1 MGIPKGADVPTG
13 GAPPG
18 PIRRA
23 IEAAGATALGL
34 LIFVFS
40 YAPLRDEDLWWHLK
54 AGWLIASRHAVPRTN
69 TFLYSAPDTPWIDIH
84 WPFQVIAWEAWRS
97 FGPGGIVWLKVSLC
111 LATWAILSRIAT
123 PPGRF
128 LGMLPFLAIGAVASN
143 ERMSDRPELFSF
155 LFLVLVIALLLRWRR
170 RPGWGPLAGLLAV
183 QVLWANFHA
192 LSVIGPGVIGAFLA
206 GETARRLLWSRRGG
220 PDLAKC
226 PLPAGGPG
234 AATPPGLRDLL
245 RLAMTGVLCLAA
257 LAATP
262 YGLEG
267 ARYPI
272 ELFLLLRDR
281 TIAIA
286 EFMSPFPLVRVVF
299 EPSFHLDVAPV
310 FYPTA
315 AIHAFW
321 ILGGAVALVILLSL
335 PRVDLSLLLTTL
347 ALFGL
352 AASGRRNIPLFVIG
366 SLPFLGAQMN
376 VLAKR
381 LPVPVAVRRIGG
393 YAVGLATIGMI
404 VMLARDAASGRF
416 YARDG
421 LSKGFGSGVDEGLI
435 PREAMDYVL
444 ERGLSGNAFNDIDSG
459 GYFTWRAF
467 PERRAF
473 IDARLK
479 AVPHALVD
487 EYALAFYTDAG
498 WARLMARYR
507 FDYAVLNHRR
517 EVNLRLIRR
526 LAADPAWAI
535 VHLDSVGLV
544 AVRRASAATALLAR
558 DEIGTGRNPPPP
570 FPPLP
575 HPDDPVSGAL
585 RRALG
590 ASPPPETA
598 DALAYATIL
607 IHLGFASDAAGS
619 VDAAL
624 AADPR
629 SARAWILRG
638 SIADTSGDL
647 SRAREAFEEAAR
659 LDPGSMEAAFNLGFA
674 RLRSGEF
681 AGAMSDLERAIRLR
695 PTFAQAHAM
704 LGVARLAAGNA
715 AGAEAP
721 LRRAIALDPALA
733 DPVYYLG
740 VMARQRGDLAAA
752 TGLFADFLKRPGGN
766 PALRADAERTLRNAR

>member
-1 MGIPKGADVPTG
+1 MGTPEATDVSPG
-13 GAPPG
+13 DAPPG
-18 PIRRA
+18 LLRRA
-23 IEAAGATALGL
+23 IEAAGAAALGL

-69 TFLYSAPDTPWIDIH
+69 TFLYSAPDAPWIDIH
-84 WPFQVIAWEAWRS
+84 WPFQVIVWEAWRA
-97 FGPGGIVWLKVSLC
+97 FGPGGIVWLKVCLC

-128 LGMLPFLAIGAVASN
+128 LGMLPFLALGVIASN
-143 ERMSDRPELFSF
+143 ERMSDRPELFSY
-155 LFLVLVIALLLRWRR
+155 LFLVLQIALLLRWRR
-170 RPGWGPLAGLLAV
+170 RPGWGPLASLLAV
-183 QVLWANFHA
+183 QALWVNFHA
-192 LSVIGPGVIGAFLA
+192 ISVIGVGVIGAFLA
-206 GETARRLLWSRRGG
+206 GETSRRLLWSRRRGS
-220 PDLAKC
+220 DLARSL
-226 PLPAGGPG
+226 LPEGVPG
-234 AATPPGLRDLL
+234 ADAPPGLRDLL
-245 RLAMTGVLCLAA
+245 RLAMTSVLCLAA
-257 LAATP
+257 PAATP

-267 ARYPI
+267 VRYPL

-315 AIHAFW
+315 AIHVFW
-321 ILGGAVALVILLSL
+321 ILVGAVALAIFLSL
-335 PRVDLSLLLTTL
+335 PRIDLSLLLTTL

-366 SLPFLGAQMN
+366 VLPFLGAQMS
-376 VLAKR
+376 VLAGR
-381 LPVPVAVRRIGG
+381 LPIPTAARRLSG
-393 YAVGLATIGMI
+393 YAVGVAVIGVIM
-404 VMLARDAASGRF
+404 MLARDAAGGRF

-435 PREAMDYVL
+435 PREAMDYVI

-473 IDARLK
+473 IDARHK
-479 AVPHALVD
+479 AVPHALLD

-544 AVRRASAATALLAR
+544 ATRRASVSTALLTR
-558 DEIGTGRNPPPP
+558 DEIGPGRNPPPP
-570 FPPLP
+570 FRPLP
-575 HPDDPVSGAL
+575 RPDDPVSGAL

-590 ASPPPETA
+590 VSPPPEAA

-607 IHLGFASDAAGS
+607 IHLGFTSDAAGS

-659 LDPGSMEAAFNLGFA
+659 LDPGSMEAAFNLGLV
-674 RLRSGEF
+674 RLRSGEL
-681 AGAMSDLERAIRLR
+681 AGAISDLERAIRLR
-695 PTFAQAHAM
+695 PRFAQAHAM
-704 LGVARLAAGNA
+704 LGVARLATGNA

-721 LRRAIALDPALA
+721 LHRAIELDPTLP

-752 TGLFADFLKRPGGN
+752 TGFFADFLKRPGGN
-766 PALRADAERTLRNAR
+766 PALRADAQRTLQGTR